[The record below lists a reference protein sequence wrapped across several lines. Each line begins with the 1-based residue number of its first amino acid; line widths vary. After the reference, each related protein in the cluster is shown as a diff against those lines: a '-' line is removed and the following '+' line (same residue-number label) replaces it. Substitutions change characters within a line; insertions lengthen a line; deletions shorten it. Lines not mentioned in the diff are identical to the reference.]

1 MIGLILGTSEGKT
14 LLSLLNEFTDDIFV
28 TTATSYGGEL
38 LKNYKYKVLN
48 TTPLDLEKI
57 KDKITEH
64 GIKILIDASHP
75 YALEVT
81 KNAIDACEQSN
92 IEYFRYERPSIV
104 EKYKGNPNV
113 ITVESYEELGAY
125 LSKINGTI
133 LNTTG
138 SRNIKKILD
147 LKLPNH
153 IVHRVLPTLKV
164 MEELD
169 ALELKPESI
178 VAMKGPISYELNKAF
193 IKEHSA
199 EAILTKDSGV
209 QGGTEEKILAAIDSN
224 IKIFVVDRINSV
236 KPNQFG
242 SSEELIKFIRNKF
255 YN

>member
-14 LLSLLNEFTDDIFV
+14 LLSLLNEFTEDIFI

-38 LKNYKYKVLN
+38 LKEYKYKILN

-57 KDKITEH
+57 KEKIRENE
-64 GIKILIDASHP
+64 IKILIDASHP

-81 KNAIDACEQSN
+81 KNAISACEECN

-104 EKYKGNPNV
+104 EKYKDNPNV
-113 ITVESYEELGAY
+113 ITVESYEELGKH
-125 LSKINGTI
+125 LSKISGTI

-147 LKLPNH
+147 LNLPNL
-153 IVHRVLPTLKV
+153 IIHRVLPTLKV

-169 ALELKPESI
+169 ELGLKPESI
-178 VAMKGPISYELNKAF
+178 VAMKGPISYELNKGF
-193 IKEHSA
+193 IREHSA
-199 EAILTKDSGV
+199 EAILTKDSGI

-224 IKIFVVDRINSV
+224 IKIFVVDRVNSI

-242 SSEELIKFIRNKF
+242 NAEELIRFIRNKF
-255 YN
+255 Y